1 MLTNAFDNDDGNVI
15 STRYETNG
23 KLSNLRRLQAKTK
36 VKQAAAR
43 DLLFA
48 DDCALNTSTETMM
61 QQSVGR
67 FSTVCDNFGFIIS
80 TKKTKVM
87 HQPAPQKM
95 YEPPTITVK
104 DETLEA
110 VDEFTYLE
118 THSQDLW
125 TSTQRSTRALPR
137 PAQPSDGFVKQ
148 FGKGEVSG
156 YLVYVCD
163 IWSVWTSRKRAQ
175 SLLPELPQKAAKYH
189 VAWQSPWHRSPL
201 SNWPAQ
207 YLHSAQQSPSQVGW
221 PPCQNAR
228 HMPPP
233 KKGSMV
239 NLQTGSAHKVD
250 RKNVTRILSKRHWKG
265 LI

>member
-1 MLTNAFDNDDGNVI
+1 MLARVLDNGDYYDAFPVTNGVKQDCVLAPTLFSMIFTAMLTNAFDNDDGNVI

-118 THSQDLW
+118 THSQDL
-125 TSTQRSTRALPR
+125 
-137 PAQPSDGFVKQ
+137 
-148 FGKGEVSG
+148 
-156 YLVYVCD
+156 
-163 IWSVWTSRKRAQ
+163 
-175 SLLPELPQKAAKYH
+175 
-189 VAWQSPWHRSPL
+189 
-201 SNWPAQ
+201 
-207 YLHSAQQSPSQVGW
+207 
-221 PPCQNAR
+221 
-228 HMPPP
+228 
-233 KKGSMV
+233 
-239 NLQTGSAHKVD
+239 
-250 RKNVTRILSKRHWKG
+250 
-265 LI
+265 